1 MKGAAKARQAAQQ
14 PSTAIAP
21 LKRVKLILIESP
33 AKRST
38 SRAQSPRR
46 SVVVVV
52 MSARSSPASLSSPF
66 RPSER
71 RRAVEVVVVAVVVE
85 RARPRRI
92 DRANVTFGVRQLLR
106 ILCEGDKLIITVGRL
121 TYCFLINSGE
131 PPAGIKGSMAPT
143 GW

>member
-46 SVVVVV
+46 SVVVV

-121 TYCFLINSGE
+121 TYCFPINSGE
-131 PPAGIKGSMAPT
+131 PPAGVEGSVAPT